1 MCCAGAAVTLR
12 CLMGYVGVRIAPCVS
27 CKRLSTDGTL
37 KASSTTS
44 RGLCLE
50 LALMPMGWG
59 RELTL
64 CASTQ
69 VGCAVRCRFCAT
81 GRRSGP
87 KSLYG
92 SEIAGQA
99 LRASSMLGP
108 ALRKGVTYGG
118 IVLMGMGEPML
129 NYGAMVRAMAVVTA
143 CGLHGV
149 RSPSDITASTSGMAP
164 ALYRLCRDM
173 PVSIAV
179 SLHLHDGL
187 ARRLLVPCFS
197 SAAVLSMIDSCCYY
211 LRVGGVGRVTVE
223 SAMLRDISDRL
234 SQANGMARSLARL
247 ACLVNLIPINS
258 IGGGVYSPP
267 RRRCAAGFALAAA
280 QWRSAIVPRIPR
292 GRDVCAACGQLRA

>member
-1 MCCAGAAVTLR
+1 MTLR
-12 CLMGYVGVRIAPCVS
+12 CQMGYVGVRIAPCVS

-37 KASSTTS
+37 KASCTTS

-50 LALMPMGWG
+50 SVLMPMGWS

-81 GRRSGP
+81 GRRSCAQR
-87 KSLYG
+87 LYG

-99 LRASSMLGP
+99 VRASSMLGP
-108 ALRKGVTYGG
+108 ALRNGATYGY

-129 NYGAMVRAMAVVTA
+129 NYGAMVRALAVIAA

-149 RSPSDITASTSGMAP
+149 RSTRDITASTSGIAP

-173 PVSIAV
+173 PVSIAL

-197 SAAVLSMIDSCCYY
+197 SNAVLSMVDSCCYY
-211 LRVGGVGRVTVE
+211 LRVGGACRVTVE
-223 SAMLRDISDRL
+223 SCMVRDISDRL

-247 ACLVNLIPINS
+247 SCMVNIIPMNS
-258 IGGGVYSPP
+258 MGSGVYSPP
-267 RRRCAAGFALAAA
+267 RSKCTAWFALAAA
-280 QWRSAIVPRIPR
+280 QGLSAIVPRIPR
-292 GRDVCAACGQLRA
+292 GLDVRAACGQLRA